1 MQKKLSA
8 GDIVE
13 ARCTKC
19 RAVLNHRI
27 VAMVESRIVRVEC
40 NTCGG
45 IHNYHAPG
53 ESNKPQAGRAVVRK
67 VESSPR
73 KTERA
78 SVAAEPAEWQTL
90 YNSLDR
96 SRALSYDMNGRYTAN
111 DTIEHPVFGFGI
123 VRQVIRP
130 NKMEVLFQQGKK
142 VLRCS
147 F

>member
-1 MQKKLSA
+1 MMQKKLTA

-19 RAVLNHRI
+19 REILNHRI

-45 IHNYHAPG
+45 VHNYHAPG
-53 ESNKPQAGRAVVRK
+53 ESKTPVARTVTRK
-67 VESSPR
+67 GDATPR
-73 KTERA
+73 KSEKA
-78 SVAAEPAEWQTL
+78 SVAVDSAEWQTL
-90 YNSLDR
+90 YNNLDR
-96 SRALSYDMNGRYTAN
+96 SLALNYDMNGRFTAN

-123 VRQVIRP
+123 VKQVIRP
-130 NKMEVLFQQGKK
+130 NKMEVLFQEGKK